1 VDEARD
7 LVRRAFP
14 GRAVQVEGEGQLSW
28 AFRVDNELVVRVP
41 RHAFGVERL
50 RYEVALLAAIRP
62 RLTVTVP
69 EIVDAILDRPAG
81 EAYVVHRCIPGRIL
95 DLASVEAME
104 PSRLESV
111 GRQIGIFL
119 RELHAIDVA
128 DLDAPRLTP
137 SGFAAQLAAEVD
149 AVPSDVVT
157 KTQVA
162 GLHRTLRALATVPD
176 SPMVL
181 CHTDIGG
188 NILVD
193 DADGS
198 VGVIDFGSC
207 FVTHPALDVASL
219 SVLGTTVLV
228 AAASEYPLLGALS
241 AEADAVR
248 QTFMCQ
254 DVLYGARQQDW
265 DYIRSMFSEEN

>member
-1 VDEARD
+1 
-7 LVRRAFP
+7 
-14 GRAVQVEGEGQLSW
+14 
-28 AFRVDNELVVRVP
+28 VRVP

-62 RLTVTVP
+62 RRSVTVP
-69 EIVDAILDRPAG
+69 ETVDAVLDRPAG
-81 EAYVVHRCIPGRIL
+81 EAYVVHRHIPGRIL
-95 DLASVEAME
+95 DLASVEAMD
-104 PSRLESV
+104 PARLESV
-111 GRQIGIFL
+111 GRQVGVFL
-119 RELHAIDVA
+119 RELHAIDVT

-137 SGFAAQLAAEVD
+137 SEFAAQLAAEVD
-149 AVPSDVVT
+149 ALPSDVVT
-157 KTQVA
+157 KTQVG
-162 GLHRTLRALATVPD
+162 GLHRDLRALATVPD

-188 NILVD
+188 NIVV

-265 DYIRSMFSEEN
+265 DYIRSMFSETN